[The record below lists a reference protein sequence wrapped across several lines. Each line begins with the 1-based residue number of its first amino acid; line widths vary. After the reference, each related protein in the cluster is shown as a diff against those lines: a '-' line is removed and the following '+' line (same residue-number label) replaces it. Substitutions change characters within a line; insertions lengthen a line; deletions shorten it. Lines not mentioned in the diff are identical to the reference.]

1 MAERRFEWLP
11 VVRWELARVLRRGDF
26 IASVLLTP
34 LLAIGF
40 GWLPSMLAGGG
51 RPVAVAVVR
60 VEASGALSPARLA
73 DTKSLRWTAPP
84 GDARDLAALERMVRE
99 KRVAG
104 AVALAADFADSG
116 RATVL
121 MRASRPGWLE
131 DVRTALRGEAR
142 RERAA
147 GLGLDST
154 ALARL
159 DAPLRLQE
167 RVATAA
173 GGSRDPQAAR
183 AERLVGLA
191 LVVLMMAVLFST
203 ISYLM
208 IGISGEKQARVTE
221 VVVSAIRA
229 ESWMDGKILAFTLIG
244 LLMALAWAGS
254 LLMLGGALAF
264 SLPVSVRAGSL
275 LVDVAFAILGLYFY
289 NALFAAVLAT
299 MQGIESSAKFQG
311 YFFVLPMT
319 PLLFLAPLLR
329 DPEAGWLVAVSQ
341 LPPLSPTLLP
351 VRIALGAAQ
360 PWEIALALALL
371 ALGGW
376 WMRGVAGRIF
386 RLGMLMYGKDPT
398 LPEILRWMRAR

>member
-1 MAERRFEWLP
+1 
-11 VVRWELARVLRRGDF
+11 
-26 IASVLLTP
+26 
-34 LLAIGF
+34 
-40 GWLPSMLAGGG
+40 
-51 RPVAVAVVR
+51 
-60 VEASGALSPARLA
+60 
-73 DTKSLRWTAPP
+73 
-84 GDARDLAALERMVRE
+84 
-99 KRVAG
+99 
-104 AVALAADFADSG
+104 
-116 RATVL
+116 
-121 MRASRPGWLE
+121 
-131 DVRTALRGEAR
+131 
-142 RERAA
+142 
-147 GLGLDST
+147 
-154 ALARL
+154 
-159 DAPLRLQE
+159 
-167 RVATAA
+167 
-173 GGSRDPQAAR
+173 
-183 AERLVGLA
+183 
-191 LVVLMMAVLFST
+191 
-203 ISYLM
+203 
-208 IGISGEKQARVTE
+208 
-221 VVVSAIRA
+221 
-229 ESWMDGKILAFTLIG
+229 
-244 LLMALAWAGS
+244 MALAWAGS

-341 LPPLSPTLLP
+341 LPPFSPTLLP

-360 PWEIALALALL
+360 PWEIALGLTLL